1 MMCQPRS
8 YLTDFK
14 EAFAL
19 LDKDGDGTIN
29 TKELGVLM
37 RSLGENPTEE
47 ELEEIIREIDMDGN
61 QLYTSCF
68 LPTSVVRAGVYMI
81 PGGGGYSREFW
92 IGVCRRSVKSGL
104 KIRGDVSFL
113 NGFKISD
120 IDQLI
125 FTVQTLSTK
134 ERKRICRR
142 T

>member
-1 MMCQPRS
+1 MTCQPCS

-37 RSLGENPTEE
+37 RSLGENPTEQ

-61 QLYTSCF
+61 FFTPFVNSTVSKTS
-68 LPTSVVRAGVYMI
+68 
-81 PGGGGYSREFW
+81 
-92 IGVCRRSVKSGL
+92 RSVLTGL
-104 KIRGDVSFL
+104 KTRGDASFL
-113 NGFKISD
+113 DGFKISV
-120 IDQLI
+120 IDQIILTFI
-125 FTVQTLSTK
+125 F
-134 ERKRICRR
+134 RIGVHGLKNL

>member
-1 MMCQPRS
+1 MTCQPCS

-37 RSLGENPTEE
+37 RSLGENPTEQ

-61 QLYTSCF
+61 FYPFCCTVSKTS
-68 LPTSVVRAGVYMI
+68 
-81 PGGGGYSREFW
+81 
-92 IGVCRRSVKSGL
+92 RSVLTGL
-104 KIRGDVSFL
+104 KTRGDASFL
-113 NGFKISD
+113 DGFKISV
-120 IDQLI
+120 IDQIILTFI
-125 FTVQTLSTK
+125 F
-134 ERKRICRR
+134 RIGVHGLKNL

>member
-1 MMCQPRS
+1 MTCQPRS

-37 RSLGENPTEE
+37 RSLGENPTEA

-61 QLYTSCF
+61 YTHLVFYPLLLYS
-68 LPTSVVRAGVYMI
+68 
-81 PGGGGYSREFW
+81 
-92 IGVCRRSVKSGL
+92 L
-104 KIRGDVSFL
+104 KNEQECIIRFKTRGDASFL

-120 IDQLI
+120 IDKLI
-125 FTVQTLSTK
+125 LTCTVQTLTTK
-134 ERKRICRR
+134 DCKGLQ
-142 T
+142 TNMPMNVGSMKT